1 MGDGAIDFLGTLG
14 FAAEAAGVVTGDRAA
29 GIADAFKAA
38 FRLHRHWKPLNAPS
52 NQHVRCP

>member
-29 GIADAFKAA
+29 GIADAFEAA
-38 FRLHRHWKPLNAPS
+38 FRLHRHWN
-52 NQHVRCP
+52 R

>member
-29 GIADAFKAA
+29 GIADAFEAA
-38 FRLHRHWKPLNAPS
+38 LRLHRHWN
-52 NQHVRCP
+52 R